1 MKSLLLYVIRLFA
14 HASFGIPTDLS
25 SFSSPPTPSIP
36 HILSP
41 TNIPPSHSLAYLILK
56 TLHNNISSETLKDTS
71 AHVVRSLCILQR
83 RQIVKRKGTIKR
95 MKIKRMKIQLLFR
108 WLWMCF
114 NYFPPSLQHLQS
126 KICRWRPWLLWST
139 AYVPASVWTWNES
152 RKSLYANSK
161 LILIFYI
168 YVDNSC
174 V

>member
-114 NYFPPSLQHLQS
+114 KLLSTLTSTLAIQNLQMETLTLVEHSLCS
-126 KICRWRPWLLWST
+126 SICL
-139 AYVPASVWTWNES
+139 NM
-152 RKSLYANSK
+152 K
-161 LILIFYI
+161 
-168 YVDNSC
+168 
-174 V
+174 